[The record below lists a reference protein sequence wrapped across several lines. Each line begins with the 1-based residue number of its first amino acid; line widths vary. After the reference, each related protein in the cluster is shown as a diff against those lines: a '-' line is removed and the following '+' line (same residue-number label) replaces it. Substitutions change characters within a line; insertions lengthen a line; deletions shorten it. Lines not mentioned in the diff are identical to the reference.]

1 MHRKA
6 VFALAA
12 VFLAVALVAPPVI
25 LFLQADLDLNNLII
39 IRDDP
44 SRVTIGNVTITEET
58 QEQHQANIIIVAL
71 VEVIFVL
78 LFVITIYFGINQVA
92 PEQEKA
98 DSEIGTKQKLNSNSD
113 VK

>member
-44 SRVTIGNVTITEET
+44 SRVTSGNITITEET
-58 QEQHQANIIIVAL
+58 QEQHQANIIIVLL

-78 LFVITIYFGINQVA
+78 LFVITIYFGINHIE
-92 PEQEKA
+92 PEQQMA
-98 DSEIGTKQKLNSNSD
+98 NSDIVTKQDLNSNSR
-113 VK
+113 

>member
-44 SRVTIGNVTITEET
+44 SRVTSGNVTITEET
-58 QEQHQANIIIVAL
+58 QEQHQANIIIVVL

-78 LFVITIYFGINQVA
+78 LFAITIYFGINHIE
-92 PEQEKA
+92 PE
-98 DSEIGTKQKLNSNSD
+98 
-113 VK
+113 